1 MNRALL
7 ISVAL
12 LGALWAGGCDGG
24 EVSATAAAPSIHLPA
39 APGRPGVGYFELD
52 VRPAQGALVSVR
64 APGIGRIETHE
75 TMTSGNMTR
84 MRPLE
89 RIPIAEEGRLRF
101 APGGRHLMLF
111 EMDPA
116 LRPGDRVELTFNF
129 ERGPARTMAATVRA
143 AGDARH

>member
-12 LGALWAGGCDGG
+12 LGAYWVGACDGG
-24 EVSATAAAPSIHLPA
+24 EGSATAAAPSIHLPA

-52 VRPAQGALVSVR
+52 VRPAQGALVSVT
-64 APGIGRIETHE
+64 APRIGRLEMHE

-84 MRPLE
+84 MWPIE
-89 RIPIAEEGRLRF
+89 RVPIGEAGRLRF

-111 EMDPA
+111 DMDPA
-116 LRPGDRVELTFNF
+116 LRPGDQVELTFNF
-129 ERGPARTMAATVRA
+129 ERGPARIMAATVRA
-143 AGDARH
+143 AGDARP